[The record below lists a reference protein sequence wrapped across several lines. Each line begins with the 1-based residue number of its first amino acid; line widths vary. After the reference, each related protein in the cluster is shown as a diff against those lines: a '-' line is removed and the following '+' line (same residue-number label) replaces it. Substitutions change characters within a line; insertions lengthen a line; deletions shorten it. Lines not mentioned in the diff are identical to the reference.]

1 MEEPGRVT
9 AVNGSRAEVEIEP
22 GPACD
27 RCGASGF
34 CNWTGKRS
42 RLVLTHNEAGARV
55 GDEVIVSTPDQ
66 GRYGSAGMVF
76 GLLGGAMALGIII
89 GYLLWGD
96 AGAAILAGG
105 GLILGFGL
113 LKLIDARRLRTGHN
127 LPVVVRRCRQP
138 DPD

>member
-1 MEEPGRVT
+1 MEEPGKVVAVRDGRV
-9 AVNGSRAEVEIEP
+9 EVEIEP

-42 RLVLTHNEAGARV
+42 RLVLAHNKTGARV
-55 GDEVIVSTPDQ
+55 GDEVIVTTPDA
-66 GRYGSAGMVF
+66 GRFGSAGLVF
-76 GLLGGAMALGIII
+76 GLLGGMMALGIVI
-89 GYLLWGD
+89 GFLLRGD
-96 AGAAILAGG
+96 AGAAILAGV
-105 GLILGFGL
+105 GLVLGFVL

-127 LPVVVRRCRQP
+127 LPVVVRRCRQT